1 MNHLK
6 WILGILLLMLVGIL
20 LLMLA
25 FVVAVQNYETL
36 VSPVP
41 FKLNFYFFEYQT
53 LGMPLSLVAI
63 ITFLI
68 GLFSAWIY
76 GIRERFGL
84 KKQVK
89 SLMKEAHEK
98 DNELNSLRNLP
109 VTTDDIISDQ
119 TTEEE

>member
-6 WILGILLLMLVGIL
+6 WILGIL

-41 FKLNFYFFEYQT
+41 FKINFYFFEYQT
-53 LGMPLSLVAI
+53 AGIPLSLAAI
-63 ITFLI
+63 VTFLI
-68 GLFSAWIY
+68 GLFSAWLY
-76 GIRERFGL
+76 GIKERFGL
-84 KKQVK
+84 KKQIK

-109 VTTDDIISDQ
+109 VTTDHIISDQ

>member
-6 WILGILLLMLVGIL
+6 WIVGIL
-20 LLMLA
+20 SLMLA
-25 FVVAVQNYETL
+25 FIVAVQNYETL
-36 VSPVP
+36 VNPVP

-53 LGMPLSLVAI
+53 SGMPLSLVAI

-76 GIRERFGL
+76 GIKERFGL
-84 KKQVK
+84 KKQIK
-89 SLMKEAHEK
+89 SLTKEAQEK
-98 DNELNSLRNLP
+98 NNELNSLRNLP
-109 VTTDDIISDQ
+109 VTTEGIISDQ

>member
-1 MNHLK
+1 MNHVK
-6 WILGILLLMLVGIL
+6 WILGILLLML
-20 LLMLA
+20 A
-25 FVVAVQNYETL
+25 FIVAVQNYETL
-36 VSPVP
+36 VSPVS
-41 FKLNFYFFEYQT
+41 FKINFYFFEYQT
-53 LGMPLSLVAI
+53 VGMPLSLVAI

-89 SLMKEAHEK
+89 LLMKKAQEK

-109 VTTDDIISDQ
+109 VTTGDIISDQ

>member
-6 WILGILLLMLVGIL
+6 WILGILLLML
-20 LLMLA
+20 A
-25 FVVAVQNYETL
+25 FIVAVQNYETL
-36 VSPVP
+36 VNPVP

-53 LGMPLSLVAI
+53 SGMPLSLVAI

-68 GLFSAWIY
+68 GLFSAWLY
-76 GIRERFGL
+76 GIKERFFF
-84 KKQVK
+84 KKQIK
-89 SLMKEAHEK
+89 SLTKEAQEK

-109 VTTDDIISDQ
+109 VTTDHIIADQ

>member
-1 MNHLK
+1 
-6 WILGILLLMLVGIL
+6 
-20 LLMLA
+20 
-25 FVVAVQNYETL
+25 
-36 VSPVP
+36 
-41 FKLNFYFFEYQT
+41 
-53 LGMPLSLVAI
+53 MPLSLVAI

-84 KKQVK
+84 KKQIK
-89 SLMKEAHEK
+89 SFMKEAQGK